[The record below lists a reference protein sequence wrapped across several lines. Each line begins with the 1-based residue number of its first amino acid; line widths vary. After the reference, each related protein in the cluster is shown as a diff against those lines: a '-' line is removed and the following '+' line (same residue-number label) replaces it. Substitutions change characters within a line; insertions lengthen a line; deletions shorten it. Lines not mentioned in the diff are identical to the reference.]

1 MPSKKQRAKEMKE
14 RKHGELLDNFGKDND
29 TILYV
34 NIRPDVFPKFPK
46 WVIKTT
52 SNNIETCIE
61 EMKKE
66 RYPPPET
73 LLKSF
78 MKDGKKYIGQID
90 PKASFQYKYEEIKK
104 LVNQYTEEQVL
115 EFQKNNRGKFENW
128 CSDVCLVYC
137 MRVIIYELPIPI
149 NTTPPRTIE

>member
-90 PKASFQYKYEEIKK
+90 PKASFQYKSFKK
-104 LVNQYTEEQVL
+104 
-115 EFQKNNRGKFENW
+115 
-128 CSDVCLVYC
+128 
-137 MRVIIYELPIPI
+137 IIEVSLKIGVVMFVWYIV
-149 NTTPPRTIE
+149 